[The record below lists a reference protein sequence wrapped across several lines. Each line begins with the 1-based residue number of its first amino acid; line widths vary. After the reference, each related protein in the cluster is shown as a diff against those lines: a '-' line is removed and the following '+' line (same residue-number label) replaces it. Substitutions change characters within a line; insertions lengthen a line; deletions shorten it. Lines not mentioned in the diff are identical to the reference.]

1 MHEIELSGIDGSN
14 LLGYM
19 AALGT
24 LRVLTLAGRDSQVRM
39 RWADRGVWMPVILH
53 SGIAGP
59 DELVAAVGDRGCG
72 EDTAD
77 TAWQIGDDLKHS
89 QAEVC
94 VRLLALSPAASPH
107 ERANADFMAAFWSEA
122 YDDGA
127 TPYDIAG

>member
-1 MHEIELSGIDGSN
+1 MHEIELSGIEGSN

-59 DELVAAVGDRGCG
+59 DELVAAAGDRVGG

-77 TAWQIGDDLKHS
+77 TTLQIGDDPKLS
-89 QAEVC
+89 QAEFC
-94 VRLLALSPAASPH
+94 VRPLSCAPLSPAPPAD
-107 ERANADFMAAFWSEA
+107 NA
-122 YDDGA
+122 
-127 TPYDIAG
+127 